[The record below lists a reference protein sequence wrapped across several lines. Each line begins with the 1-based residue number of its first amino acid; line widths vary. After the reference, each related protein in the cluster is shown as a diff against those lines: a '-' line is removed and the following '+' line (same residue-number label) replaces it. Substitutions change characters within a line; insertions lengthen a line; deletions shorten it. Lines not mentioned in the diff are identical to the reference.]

1 MSSLKTLL
9 ITGTD
14 TGVGKTW
21 ITTTLLELLATTGIH
36 AGVLKPVCSGAEFD
50 LAGNPQ
56 WPDVDALAK
65 HCRLNVPG
73 ELICP
78 QRFFA
83 PLAPNVAARE
93 EGRKVDDSLLTSAV
107 ARWENRASH
116 LLIEGAGGL
125 YCPLSDESTVLD
137 VACRLRTPI
146 VIVAGNRL
154 GVISHTRLTVQVALQ
169 HGLRIAAIILNEIA
183 PPEQEK
189 VDPSLPRNAAQ
200 LMAWIP
206 EIPMLH
212 CRWNQRELT
221 VLRASAGIRSSS
233 DWIVDVFRESPSPS

>member
-9 ITGTD
+9 VTGTD

-21 ITTTLLELLATTGIH
+21 ITTTLLELLATTGIQ
-36 AGVLKPVCSGAEFD
+36 AGVLKPVCSGAELD
-50 LAGNPQ
+50 SAGQ
-56 WPDVDALAK
+56 LKWPDVDGLAN

-78 QRFFA
+78 QRFLA

-93 EGRKVDDSLLTSAV
+93 EGRRVDDAMLTSAV
-107 ARWENRASH
+107 TRWESHASH
-116 LLIEGAGGL
+116 LVIEGAGGL

-137 VACRLRTPI
+137 VACRIRTPI

-154 GVISHTRLTVQVALQ
+154 GVISHTRLTVQVAQQ
-169 HGLRIAAIILNEIA
+169 HGLQIAGIILNEIA

-189 VDPSLPRNAAQ
+189 IDPSLPRNAAQ

-206 EIPMLH
+206 EIPLLH

-221 VLRASAGIRSSS
+221 VLRASAETRTSTEWL
-233 DWIVDVFRESPSPS
+233 DTVF

>member
-21 ITTTLLELLATTGIH
+21 ITTTVLELLASAGIN
-36 AGVLKPVCSGAEFD
+36 AGVLKPVCSGAERD
-50 LAGNPQ
+50 ASGTLC
-56 WPDVDALAK
+56 WPDVDVLAR
-65 HCRLNVPG
+65 HCRLPVPE

-78 QRFFA
+78 QRFLA

-93 EGRKVDDSLLTSAV
+93 EGRTVDDALLSGAV
-107 ARWENRASH
+107 DRWEGHASH
-116 LLIEGAGGL
+116 LVIEGAGGL
-125 YCPLSDESTVLD
+125 YCPLSDQSTVLD
-137 VACRLRTPI
+137 LALRLKTPI

-169 HGLRIAAIILNEIA
+169 HGLNIVAIVLNEIA
-183 PPEQEK
+183 PPEHEQI
-189 VDPSLPRNAAQ
+189 DPSLPRNAAQ

-206 EIPMLH
+206 EIPLLH

-221 VLRASAGIRSSS
+221 VLRASAAIMSSS
-233 DWIVDVFRESPSPS
+233 DWIVDIFRESPPP

>member
-9 ITGTD
+9 VTGTD

-21 ITTTLLELLATTGIH
+21 VTTTLLQLLATTGIH

-50 LAGNPQ
+50 SDGQPK
-56 WPDVDALAK
+56 WPDVDALAR

-78 QRFFA
+78 QRFLA
-83 PLAPNVAARE
+83 PLAPNVAAGE
-93 EGRKVDDSLLTSAV
+93 EGRRVDDGLLTSAV
-107 ARWENRASH
+107 ARWESHASH
-116 LLIEGAGGL
+116 LVIEGAGGL

-137 VACRLRTPI
+137 VACRIKTPI

-154 GVISHTRLTVQVALQ
+154 GVISHTRLTVQVAQQ
-169 HGLRIAAIILNEIA
+169 HGLQIAAIILNEIA
-183 PPEQEK
+183 PPEQEQ

-206 EIPMLH
+206 EIPLLH
-212 CRWNQRELT
+212 CCWNQRELT
-221 VLRASAGIRSSS
+221 VLRASAGISSS
-233 DWIVDVFRESPSPS
+233 ADWIARAF